1 LEDFLSELV
10 FSEFTMIA
18 RLLRAALTFAVL
30 AFAAN
35 YFYTHHEEVETLRFR
50 VVAAAVLLGLVF
62 VLCALKA
69 AMISLSPDV
78 LEAEIA
84 AGNPMAKVILRFRRD
99 GAYMILVIGF
109 MITLSTLFLGDL
121 TEAAMP
127 SIWGKIGVALTIAII
142 AEVIA
147 DYVGIKYKMKL
158 AHALSP
164 LTQLLFDLLVFV
176 KPISW
181 LITRILGH
189 EEEEKIKEGVLAHMV
204 RKQWSH
210 DDTELKDYEAHGI
223 LHVMETDHLPMRE
236 LGNPVD
242 AKSMVAWERFEDGLP
257 VIPAAG
263 TREYQELLERIAGSM
278 RRWFIF
284 TDGNGAPRAMLDA
297 RRFGA
302 ELGYRGAE
310 AAPIYHFLHR
320 AKVVPGDM
328 ELGDAILSFELESE
342 NPRENVVKI
351 DALLITSGEGL
362 KIYTAADNFG
372 DKVTGLVRVRN
383 QAVV

>member
-1 LEDFLSELV
+1 
-10 FSEFTMIA
+10 MIA